1 MRLLASLTTFA
12 FLVACAHTP
21 AAGQADAEAVRSVAD
36 SFHKRVR
43 WKDFSGASRLLV
55 PERRAAFDA
64 AREALKDER
73 DLTVSDFEL
82 LELRMDADGQRA
94 EVVSRLQWL
103 RLPSLSEHSDT
114 VTTELVKLGRDWF
127 ISQQNK
133 GPFADALSEPYV
145 PAAEPSA
152 P

>member
-1 MRLLASLTTFA
+1 MRLLAILTTFA

-21 AAGQADAEAVRSVAD
+21 AARQADAEALRSVVD

-43 WKDFSGASRLLV
+43 WKDYTGASRLLV

-64 AREALKDER
+64 AREERKDER
-73 DLTVSDFEL
+73 DLTISDFEL
-82 LELRMDADGQRA
+82 LEAQLAPDGTRA
-94 EVVSRLQWL
+94 QVTSRIQWL
-103 RLPSLSEHSDT
+103 RLPSLSEHTDT

-127 ISQQNK
+127 IARQNK
-133 GPFADALSEPYV
+133 GPFTPELDVPYEAPPPSE
-145 PAAEPSA
+145 A